1 MHLPESS
8 NLLDTEAG
16 NPMPAQIGNPEADRQ
31 PLNWLNYFQQGTRLL
46 MAVIEPTTLRL
57 RYANDYFYT
66 LAGLKTYNSPQ
77 SEPSPD
83 FLGQVLSQQLAEA
96 DHRTINRLY
105 RRHLLHRVLQDC
117 YQADVQASRLL
128 DESIVLC
135 LNSPLFPAPR
145 YLECWL
151 RSNLLHV
158 SRIDQ
163 TVDEFKDLNL
173 AHLNGDAIAAML
185 LNPAQLH
192 QLEQRLQPD
201 LYRVE
206 GYLLLEG
213 VDVTVQQT
221 VHQITQLLIDQ
232 DAIIQP
238 QNFQQ
243 VDRQLC
249 TLFRADHTA
258 IVTFDTHHMH
268 LFVGSVSHE
277 SGSVSFSIDS
287 LQDSVLMEAIQSNR
301 VLAIPD
307 LMQECHT
314 DCGRQLLELGVRS
327 LLLVPLMS
335 LRRGELLQSE
345 KASSSYAPAAQQIIG
360 LVGILSQQP
369 HRFDG
374 LDCYY
379 AEQLIPAFTVALT
392 AAQRHLVQK
401 RFIANIHPSVEWRFL
416 QEAERRSL
424 GLPPQPIVFTHVYP
438 LYGISDIRSSSEERN
453 RAIHTDLLEQFKL
466 ALAIVEVA
474 VTSCQTGLVEQVR
487 LDLLEQIRGLEQ
499 SITVDAEVTG
509 LRYLREQVER
519 YFDYFAR
526 CNPAAQTAIGA
537 YQTACHNE
545 QQCVYW
551 ARARYDKIIHQIN
564 RHLRQTWDRWQH
576 QMQKVSPHYCDV
588 EATDGIDHM
597 IYAGQSIDPDFTQ
610 FHLRSL
616 RYEQLRAM
624 CDCARAAF
632 QFSERTHHPL
642 RLTHLVLVQD
652 APVDIFHNE
661 HSEGLFEVR
670 GTHDTRYE
678 IVKKRIDKAVDTESG
693 RRITQPGM
701 LTIVYSTNEEWA
713 EYQQYLRYLQREG
726 WVNNAID
733 RGTIEPLQGV
743 TGLKFARVQILPAST
758 ATPATPTTPDQL
770 YIQPPALQ
778 LDQSWQ
784 PDH

>member
-1 MHLPESS
+1 MHLTDRIANPSFQASS
-8 NLLDTEAG
+8 QSLS
-16 NPMPAQIGNPEADRQ
+16 
-31 PLNWLNYFQQGTRLL
+31 WFNYLQQGTRLL
-46 MAVIEPTTLRL
+46 MAVIEPTTLTL
-57 RYANDYFYT
+57 CYANDYFYT
-66 LAGLKTYNSPQ
+66 LAGLKNYDLPQ
-77 SEPSPD
+77 SKPSPD
-83 FLGQVLSQQLAEA
+83 FLNEVLSQQLIEA
-96 DHRTINRLY
+96 DHVTINRLY

-117 YQADVQASRLL
+117 YRADVQTSRLL
-128 DESIVLC
+128 DESMVLC
-135 LNSPLFPAPR
+135 FNSPLFAAPR

-151 RSNLLHV
+151 RSDWLHV

-163 TVDEFKDLNL
+163 TVDEFKELNL
-173 AHLNGDAIAAML
+173 AYLNSDAIAALL

-192 QLEQRLQPD
+192 QLEQRLQPP

-213 VDVTVQQT
+213 VDITVRQT
-221 VHQITQLLIDQ
+221 VYQITQLLIDQ

-238 QNFQQ
+238 QKFQQ

-249 TLFRADHTA
+249 TLFRADQTA
-258 IVTFDTHHMH
+258 IVTFDTHHMR
-268 LFVGSVSHE
+268 LFIGSVSHE
-277 SGSVSFSIDS
+277 PGSISFSMDS

-335 LRRGELLQSE
+335 LHRAELLQPE
-345 KASSSYAPAAQQIIG
+345 KLSSSHAPDTQQIIG
-360 LVGILSQQP
+360 LVAILSQQP
-369 HRFDG
+369 HHFDG

-401 RFIANIHPSVEWRFL
+401 RFIANIHPSVESRFL
-416 QEAERRSL
+416 EETERRSL
-424 GLPPQPIVFTHVYP
+424 GFPPQPIVFTNVYP

-453 RAIHTDLLEQFKL
+453 RAIQADLLEQFKL

-487 LDLLEQIRGLEQ
+487 LDLLEKIQGLEQ
-499 SITVDAEVTG
+499 GITVDAEVNG
-509 LRYLREQVER
+509 LRYLREQVEQ
-519 YFDYFAR
+519 YFVYFAQ
-526 CNPAAQTAIGA
+526 CNSAAQEAIVA
-537 YQTACHNE
+537 YQTICHNE
-545 QQCVYW
+545 QQCVYG
-551 ARARYDKIIHQIN
+551 ARARYDEMIHQIN
-564 RHLRQTWDRWQH
+564 RQLRQTWDRWQD
-576 QMQKVSPHYCDV
+576 QMQKLSPHYCDV

-597 IYAGQSIDPDFTQ
+597 LYAGYSIDPNFTQ

-642 RLTHLVLVQD
+642 QLTHLVLVQD
-652 APVDIFHNE
+652 ATVDIFHDE

-670 GTHDTRYE
+670 GTHDIRYE

-693 RRITQPGM
+693 NRITQPGM
-701 LTIVYSTNEEWA
+701 LTIVYSTDQEWA
-713 EYQQYLRYLQREG
+713 EYQRYLRYLQREG
-726 WVNNAID
+726 WVDNAID
-733 RGTIEPLQGV
+733 RGTVEPLQGV
-743 TGLKFARVQILPAST
+743 AGLKFARVQILPAST
-758 ATPATPTTPDQL
+758 ANPAMPTNPDQL
-770 YIQPPALQ
+770 YIQPPESQ
-778 LDQSWQ
+778 LNQS
-784 PDH
+784 